1 MAILFVYH
9 YGGSLNGFNAVNA
22 LNGFNAA
29 AMKFPSS
36 GFRCHSEP

>member
-1 MAILFVYH
+1 MGFLTPSGFGMTS
-9 YGGSLNGFNAVNA
+9 GGGVNVNA